1 MLRRAAR
8 LMLDEDPALERPEHA
23 LIGDA
28 LVGAYGPDAL
38 EPIPA

>member
-1 MLRRAAR
+1 V
-8 LMLDEDPALERPEHA
+8 LDEDPQLEQPEHA

-28 LVGAYGPDAL
+28 VAAAFGPDAL